1 MRLDE
6 AKIEEART
14 QIGEAEIQ
22 VSGACTFKYR
32 FLGMPSIK
40 TCEASTLIYR

>member
-6 AKIEEART
+6 ARIEEART

-22 VSGACTFKYR
+22 VSGACTLKYR
-32 FLGMPSIK
+32 LLGMPSIK
-40 TCEASTLIYR
+40 TWEASTLICR